1 MNLKA
6 FMRRRVELVRIQ
18 SLIACRSA
26 HLKKPQSHYGG
37 DMQLVYLEIGFW
49 TETAMFFP
57 EVEYFLPVVVALQSS

>member
-26 HLKKPQSHYGG
+26 HLKKPQSHYGA

-57 EVEYFLPVVVALQSS
+57 